1 MTAWIYDQGR
11 ELELFATREVAGAW
25 IEENDPEGGAFNMML
40 WEWKRPPTEAPSI
53 GACLTRATSGRE
65 PMVQ

>member
-25 IEENDPEGGAFNMML
+25 IEENDPEGGAFKYDALGM
-40 WEWKRPPTEAPSI
+40 EEA
-53 GACLTRATSGRE
+53 AN
-65 PMVQ
+65 